1 MLYCIRAI
9 ISVMKATK
17 KNKKLAIIT
26 VAVVALVLIVAIV
39 AVVVA
44 QQNNKCDAIAC
55 ASGDKCVAP
64 NDAIVSCEELRKNP
78 GKTDWG
84 PGGNQ

>member
-1 MLYCIRAI
+1 
-9 ISVMKATK
+9 MKAVK
-17 KNKKLAIIT
+17 KNKKLLIIAIVI
-26 VAVVALVLIVAIV
+26 VVLIVAIGT
-39 AVVVA
+39 VVVA
-44 QQNNKCDAIAC
+44 QQNNKCDAITC

-64 NDAIVSCEELRKNP
+64 NDGLVSCEELRKNP